1 MYYVAVAHTHI
12 KQKKKIFF
20 TDVHGLL
27 HDNYDIINLIKKFP
41 VISKCYPISTSTA
54 STYVWLKGQ
63 KGGKING
70 NSKKNQRQ
78 LLMFFVFHHIKKK

>member
-1 MYYVAVAHTHI
+1 M
-12 KQKKKIFF
+12 
-20 TDVHGLL
+20 HGLL

-54 STYVWLKGQ
+54 STNVWLKGQ

-70 NSKKNQRQ
+70 NSKKTVSTLN
-78 LLMFFVFHHIKKK
+78 VFCFSSYQKKNKLYSRLFIAA